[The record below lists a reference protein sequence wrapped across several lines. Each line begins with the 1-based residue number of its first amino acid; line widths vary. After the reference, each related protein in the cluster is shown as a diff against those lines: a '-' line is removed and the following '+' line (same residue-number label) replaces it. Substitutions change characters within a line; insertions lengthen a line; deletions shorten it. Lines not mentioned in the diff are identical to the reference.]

1 MRTRTAAGLLALTL
15 LTLPLAAACGEDTSV
30 EVSRR
35 DPDDTRSPR
44 TDDPPE
50 TDPPETDPPET
61 DPPETDPPE
70 TTSRPTL
77 SVPPPPTPAPSAPTP
92 TDPPVTEPPP
102 TAAPTPDPTSDPS
115 APTGSL
121 PPVDD
126 LIQLIPV
133 SPPGEIDFDKSTDGC
148 GIEGLCILTLVV
160 NNTDY
165 NAVAGYYEAEFPT
178 LGVALDSVANDGQ
191 MWSATMTA
199 RGVIGFVF
207 VEASVDWPGYTDVL
221 LSFFPA

>member
-15 LTLPLAAACGEDTSV
+15 LGMPLAAACSDGSSV

-35 DPDDTRSPR
+35 DPDDTRSPG

-61 DPPETDPPE
+61 
-70 TTSRPTL
+70 TTRPTL
-77 SVPPPPTPAPSAPTP
+77 NLPPPPTPGPRP
-92 TDPPVTEPPP
+92 TDAPVTEPPP
-102 TAAPTPDPTSDPS
+102 SPDPTTDPN
-115 APTGSL
+115 APSGTL

-133 SPPGEIDFDKSTDGC
+133 SPPGDIDFDKSTDGC

-165 NAVAGYYEAEFPT
+165 HAVAAYYEAEFPT
-178 LGVALDSVANDGQ
+178 LGVSLESVANTGA
-191 MWSATMTA
+191 MWSATMNA
-199 RGVIGFVF
+199 PGVTGFAF
-207 VEASVDWPGYTDVL
+207 VEASTDFPGYTDVL